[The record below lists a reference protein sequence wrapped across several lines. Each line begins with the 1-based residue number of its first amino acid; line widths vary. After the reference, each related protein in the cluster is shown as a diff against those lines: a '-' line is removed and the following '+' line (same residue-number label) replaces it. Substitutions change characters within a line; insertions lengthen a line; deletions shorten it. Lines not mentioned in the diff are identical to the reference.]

1 MNITLPRAVIEQA
14 LEALDYV
21 MRHGPAVQKA
31 KDLLRTALEQ
41 PAPFVLSGINCSC
54 GRKWRITNNTLT
66 ASEPTQQEPVAHQDT
81 ADKCLL
87 ETVPAKG
94 TLFHTAPLQRKP
106 LSDDE
111 IQTIWE
117 KAFESGS
124 SPNAFARAIEAA
136 HSRQDDYE
144 LLGYVE
150 LGGYFGIEQARK
162 NGLSGVP
169 VAIYVEPL
177 LPEPNNDLT
186 QMVPIYIKP
195 EKEKPTT

>member
-1 MNITLPRAVIEQA
+1 MKRPVESDYTSHVAYTRA
-14 LEALDYV
+14 LEDYCDG
-21 MRHGPAVQKA
+21 M
-31 KDLLRTALEQ
+31 EQ
-41 PAPFVLSGINCSC
+41 P
-54 GRKWRITNNTLT
+54 
-66 ASEPTQQEPVAHQDT
+66 EPVWWMLKTGHGTQFKEKLTDELRALT
-81 ADKCLL
+81 W
-87 ETVPAKG
+87 KG
-94 TLFHTAPLQRKP
+94 KPMWKPLYTTPPQRKP
-106 LSDDE
+106 LSDEE
-111 IQTIWE
+111 IQAIWE

-195 EKEKPTT
+195 AKEKPTT

>member
-1 MNITLPRAVIEQA
+1 MNITVDRKVIEQA
-14 LEALDYV
+14 LEALNYV

-31 KDLLRTALEQ
+31 KDLLQDALEQ
-41 PAPFVLSGINCSC
+41 P
-54 GRKWRITNNTLT
+54 
-66 ASEPTQQEPVAHQDT
+66 EQEPVAHQDT